1 MLINGYC
8 KQNFISL
15 LFMPFGNIFG
25 FYKQVLVDMHLTNGV
40 TSKEDVFFA
49 CLCWF
54 ISITVKG

>member
-1 MLINGYC
+1 
-8 KQNFISL
+8 
-15 LFMPFGNIFG
+15 MPFGNIFG